1 MTINAQTRIA
11 TLLKHRPEAL
21 DAIVGLSP
29 RFVKLR
35 NPVLRK
41 MIAGRTSIAMA
52 AKMGGCSVQDFYSCL
67 SPLGFDCDV
76 VVETADVKES
86 QDAVPE
92 FLTSID
98 KSQIREL
105 DVRPYIEKGEDPLT
119 VIMHTIKT
127 MQPGEV
133 FRLVNS
139 FEPLPLIYL
148 LEKQGYEAFT
158 ETISDEKVLTW
169 FYKKTMLPKPAAP
182 DNFTDDDWTLQQDR
196 FAGQMQNL
204 DVRELEMPL
213 PMLRI
218 LEKLEALNEGQA
230 LFVYHK
236 RIPIFLLPEL
246 KDRGFQFRARKL
258 GENEV
263 HLLIFRN

>member
-11 TLLKHRPEAL
+11 ALLKHRPEAL
-21 DAIVGLSP
+21 EAIVGLSP

-169 FYKKTMLPKPAAP
+169 FYQKSMLPKPAAP

-196 FAGQMQNL
+196 FAGQMQTL

-218 LEKLEALNEGQA
+218 LEKLEELNAGQA

-236 RIPIFLLPEL
+236 RIPVFLLPEL

-258 GENEV
+258 AENEV
-263 HLLIFRN
+263 HLLIFKD